1 MKTVLEAI
9 QQYPQQSIDTL
20 KARAER
26 TPSSDNRINHL
37 LMAVFISDGDWE
49 EVSNLLQDPWYQK
62 PLEGVIYCLDR
73 YSDIDNNV
81 WRQIVEV
88 FEKGE

>member
-9 QQYPQQSIDTL
+9 QQYPQHFIDTL
-20 KARAER
+20 KVRADT
-26 TPSSDNRINHL
+26 TPSYDNRVDHL
-37 LMAVFISDGDWE
+37 LMAVFISDEDWE
-49 EVSNLLQDPWYQK
+49 GVGNLLQDPWYQK

-81 WRQIVEV
+81 WRQIVEI